1 MLPLFPKQIEK
12 LLRFLL
18 LAPLVV
24 IDESGL
30 HDELVESLDELGATG
45 VHLLLVFLGGILFC
59 IWMDHLL
66 RCDTGTECWRLVVA
80 VFIEFFSVV
89 FINGDELVSF
99 LLFEIVIV
107 SFGFDL
113 ICGRR
118 FISTKA
124 QTILQDT
131 NSATKANGGE
141 YDQKKTR
148 CNDDAS
154 IGATVMTDSE
164 DEAESNGSSDHAC
177 IPDEYQFL
185 ESEFPLD

>member
-1 MLPLFPKQIEK
+1 MSWFP
-12 LLRFLL
+12 
-18 LAPLVV
+18 
-24 IDESGL
+24 
-30 HDELVESLDELGATG
+30 
-45 VHLLLVFLGGILFC
+45 
-59 IWMDHLL
+59 
-66 RCDTGTECWRLVVA
+66 
-80 VFIEFFSVV
+80 FF
-89 FINGDELVSF
+89 F
-99 LLFEIVIV
+99 FEIIVV

-141 YDQKKTR
+141 YDQEKTR

-185 ESEFPLD
+185 ETEFPLD